1 MTRPDRPARK
11 TKSSTSSGSREE
23 GTVRIIGGHL
33 RGRLLPFPVDPR
45 TRPMKDRVREAVFNL
60 VGPTVVGSYAID
72 LFAGTGVLGIEAV
85 SRGAASATLI
95 ERHFPTARAIE
106 DRAAAFGIADQIHVI
121 SGDAFTWVRR
131 PTVPAD
137 RPWVVFCSPPFEF
150 FVKRE
155 AEMLKL
161 LTTLM
166 ESAPPGSVLAV
177 EADEHFDVQL
187 LPRPE
192 EWDVREYPPAT
203 VAMLRLPAAGQPV
216 EPNDITE

>member
-1 MTRPDRPARK
+1 MARPDRPARK

-95 ERHFPTARAIE
+95 ERHFPTARAIVDKFGRMWRRE
-106 DRAAAFGIADQIHVI
+106 DTAEAALLNCEFVKMTLMTDEELLKAERNRVMKSRSAGAKRIDMKSSF
-121 SGDAFTWVRR
+121 ST
-131 PTVPAD
+131 PMP
-137 RPWVVFCSPPFEF
+137 CSPVTLPPSRMHSPSISWLASITF
-150 FVKRE
+150 FIC
-155 AEMLKL
+155 
-161 LTTLM
+161 T
-166 ESAPPGSVLAV
+166 GS
-177 EADEHFDVQL
+177 
-187 LPRPE
+187 RSSKSN
-192 EWDVREYPPAT
+192 T
-203 VAMLRLPAAGQPV
+203 G
-216 EPNDITE
+216 